1 MTASRNP
8 YPQQPSKPR
17 KHQRGVALLTAI
29 LITALA
35 SILAVTMASRQH
47 VEIRRTANVLESE
60 RAYLFALGAEGWVK
74 HILQRD
80 DPQKD
85 SLDED
90 WALNL
95 PPISVEGAQLA
106 GHVEDLQGRFNLN
119 NVVLQGKAH
128 KPAVELF
135 QHLLQSLE
143 MSPDLAQALVDWIDE
158 DMDVS
163 FPGGAED
170 DEYLSMPVP
179 YRAANRPLISPSE
192 LLLIKG
198 FTPEIYAVL
207 APLVTALPIPTPIN
221 INTAPPQVL
230 ALLGEGVSAGDLEA
244 VVALRNDKP
253 FTTTD
258 ELLKDGA
265 FQGRAQLLK
274 QPGVLSVKSD
284 FFLLQ
289 GAARFGDRGK
299 VDLYSLFSRKGGKVA
314 VLWRAQGVY

>member
-1 MTASRNP
+1 MIARACGSHCGTSP
-8 YPQQPSKPR
+8 GG
-17 KHQRGVALLTAI
+17 QRGVALLTAI
-29 LITALA
+29 LVTALA
-35 SILAVTMASRQH
+35 SMLAVSMASRQH

-95 PPISVEGAQLA
+95 PPMSVEGAQLA
-106 GHVEDLQGRFNLN
+106 GRIEDLQGRFNLN
-119 NVVLQGKAH
+119 NVVRQGKMH
-128 KPAVELF
+128 QPTVEMF

-143 MSPDLAQALVDWIDE
+143 ISPDLALALVDWIDE

-163 FPGGAED
+163 FPAGAED

-198 FTPEIYAVL
+198 VTPEIYAVL
-207 APLVTALPIPTPIN
+207 APLVTALPVPTAIN

-230 ALLGEGVSAGDLEA
+230 AVLGEDLTAAELEGL
-244 VVALRNDKP
+244 VARRTEKP
-253 FTTTD
+253 FTNPN
-258 ELLKDGA
+258 ELLNEGA
-265 FQGRAQLLK
+265 FQSRAKVLR
-274 QPGVLSVKSD
+274 QPGVLDVNSS

-289 GAARFGDRGK
+289 AAARFGDRGK
-299 VDLYSLFSRKGGKVA
+299 VDLYSLFSRKGGKVV

>member
-1 MTASRNP
+1 MSPLSRP
-8 YPQQPSKPR
+8 LRMDKAPPR
-17 KHQRGVALLTAI
+17 REQGVALLTAI
-29 LITALA
+29 LVTALA
-35 SILAVTMASRQH
+35 SMLAVAMVSRQH

-80 DPQKD
+80 DPSKD

-90 WALNL
+90 WAVSL

-106 GHVEDLQGRFNLN
+106 GRVEDLQGRFNLN
-119 NVVLQGKAH
+119 NVVLAGKAY

-135 QHLLQSLE
+135 QHLLQSIEL
-143 MSPDLAQALVDWIDE
+143 SPDLALALVDWIDA

-163 FPGGAED
+163 FPAGAED
-170 DEYLSMPVP
+170 DEYLSAPTP
-179 YRAANRPLISPSE
+179 YRAANRPLLSPSE

-198 FTPEIYAVL
+198 FTPEVYAQL
-207 APLVTALPIPTPIN
+207 APLVTALPVPTGIN
-221 INTAPPQVL
+221 INTAPPAVL
-230 ALLGEGVSAGDLEA
+230 AALGEGLTAGDLEGI
-244 VVALRNDKP
+244 VAQREEKP
-253 FTTTD
+253 FATVD
-258 ELLKDGA
+258 ELLNEGA
-265 FQGRAQLLK
+265 FSSRAPALRR
-274 QPGVLSVKSD
+274 PGVLAVKSD

-289 GAARFGDRGK
+289 GAARFGERGK